1 MSTPTTS
8 GGAGP
13 LPAVTVVIP
22 AYNEEAGIASS
33 VRDVSRVLRD
43 AGAEFEL
50 LVVDDG
56 SRDHTAELA
65 EAQGATL
72 VRLPENRGYGAALKT
87 GIRRARHD
95 AIVITDA
102 DGTYPAEAI
111 PGLLADLARYDM
123 VVGERT
129 GAEVAIATARGP
141 ARWIL
146 RKLASYLAG
155 RPIPDLNSGL
165 RAMRRDLVKRFE
177 HLLPD
182 GFSFTTTLTLAALC
196 SGALVR
202 YQPIE
207 YHPRLG
213 DSKIRPT
220 HALDF
225 LLLIVRTIV
234 FFSPLKVFLPLGAVF
249 FVGGFAKFV
258 YDLFIGNFSE
268 TALLGFLGAAI
279 LWAVGLLSD
288 QIARVGLGLRSG

>member
-1 MSTPTTS
+1 
-8 GGAGP
+8 
-13 LPAVTVVIP
+13 VVIP
-22 AYNEEAGIASS
+22 AYNEEAGIVTS
-33 VRDVSRVLRD
+33 VQDVSRALR
-43 AGAEFEL
+43 ASGADFEL
-50 LVVDDG
+50 IVVDDG
-56 SRDHTAELA
+56 SQDRTAELA
-65 EAQGATL
+65 AGCEDVTL

-87 GIRRARHD
+87 GIRRAKHD
-95 AIVITDA
+95 VIGITDA
-102 DGTYPAEAI
+102 DGTNPADAI
-111 PGLLADLARYDM
+111 PLLLADLAQYDM

-129 GAEVAIATARGP
+129 GAEVALSTTRGP
-141 ARWIL
+141 ARWFL

-155 RPIPDLNSGL
+155 RPIPDLNSGQ
-165 RAMRRDLVKRFE
+165 RAIRRDLVRRFE

-182 GFSFTTTLTLAALC
+182 GFSFTTTITLASLC

-202 YQPIE
+202 YRPIE
-207 YHPRLG
+207 YHERLG

-220 HALDF
+220 HAIDF

>member
-1 MSTPTTS
+1 MS
-8 GGAGP
+8 
-13 LPAVTVVIP
+13 LPAVSVVIP
-22 AYNEEAGIASS
+22 AYNEEQGIAAS
-33 VRDVSRVLRD
+33 VRDVRAALD
-43 AGAEFEL
+43 QAGADYEL

-56 SRDHTAELA
+56 SQDRTAELA
-65 EAQGATL
+65 RDEGAT
-72 VRLPENRGYGAALKT
+72 VVSLPENRGYGAALKT

-111 PGLLADLARYDM
+111 PEILADLVDYDM

-141 ARWIL
+141 ARWFL
-146 RKLASYLAG
+146 RRLAGYLAG

-165 RAMRRDLVKRFE
+165 RAMRRDLVQRFE

-182 GFSFTTTLTLAALC
+182 GFSFTTTITLSALC

-202 YQPIE
+202 YRPIA
-207 YHPRLG
+207 YHPRVG

-249 FVGGFAKFV
+249 FVGGFVKFV

-288 QIARVGLGLRSG
+288 QIARVGLRSG

>member
-1 MSTPTTS
+1 MSL
-8 GGAGP
+8 
-13 LPAVTVVIP
+13 LPVSIVIP
-22 AYNEEAGIASS
+22 AFNEEQGIAAS
-33 VRDVSRVLRD
+33 VREVRAALDG
-43 AGAEFEL
+43 AGAEYEL

-56 SRDHTAELA
+56 SSDRTAEIA
-65 EAQGATL
+65 AQEGAS
-72 VRLPENRGYGAALKT
+72 VISLPENRGYGFALKT

-102 DGTYPAEAI
+102 DGTYPADAI
-111 PGLLADLARYDM
+111 PQLVADLADYDM

-141 ARWIL
+141 ARWFL
-146 RKLASYLAG
+146 RRLASYLAG

-165 RAMRRDLVKRFE
+165 RAMRRDLVQRFE

-182 GFSFTTTLTLAALC
+182 GFSFTTTITLSALC

-202 YQPIE
+202 YRPIA
-207 YHPRLG
+207 YHERLG

-249 FVGGFAKFV
+249 FVGGFVKFV

-288 QIARVGLGLRSG
+288 QIARVGLRSG